1 MGRLF
6 YSAERLDFRLPSKG
20 IEMIKQVVLT
30 VVLAA
35 GQFFATTVGGLAA
48 ADYVTSFHLDN
59 GMQVVVLEDHRAPV
73 VNHMVWYKVGAADE
87 QPGKSGIAHF
97 LEHLLFKGTEKMAAG
112 EFSDIIAANGGS
124 ENAFTSW
131 DYTGYFQRIAA
142 DRLPLMMELEA
153 DRMRNLKLTEE
164 EVLPERD
171 VVIEERNSRTENS
184 PGALFSEQRAAL
196 QYYNHRYGIPIIGW
210 MHEIEQ
216 LNRADAV
223 AFYETYYA
231 PNNAILI
238 VAGDVD
244 PAEVRALA
252 NTYYG
257 PIAPSENLPPRIRPQ
272 EPPHLSPVRTE
283 LRDAR
288 VRNLYIV
295 RSYLAVNRKP
305 GDQKEAA
312 ALTIL
317 SELLGGSGITS
328 VLGRE
333 LQLEQKIA
341 VNAGSFYNPT
351 SLDPQTFGVFVV
363 PTPDATLEQ
372 AEAALDASIA
382 RFLDEGPD
390 AEHLERIKT
399 QIRAS
404 EIFARDDTHSFA
416 RKYGAALTAGLSLD
430 DIANWPDVLDA
441 VTSDDVLSAARKV
454 FNLNNS
460 VTGWL
465 RPAKQETTQ

>member
-1 MGRLF
+1 MFRQFLF
-6 YSAERLDFRLPSKG
+6 ALCLGAGFVAG
-20 IEMIKQVVLT
+20 AGHQ
-30 VVLAA
+30 VLAA
-35 GQFFATTVGGLAA
+35 S
-48 ADYVTSFHLDN
+48 DYVTSFDLDN

-97 LEHLLFKGTEKMAAG
+97 LEHLLFKGTDKMAAG

-131 DYTGYFQRIAA
+131 DYTGYFQRVAA

-153 DRMRNLKLTEE
+153 DRMRNLKLTEA

-171 VVIEERNSRTENS
+171 VVIEERNSRTENN

-210 MHEIEQ
+210 KHEINQ

-244 PAEVRALA
+244 PQDVRVLAEK
-252 NTYYG
+252 YYG
-257 PIAPSENLPPRIRPQ
+257 PIVPTANLPARVRPQ
-272 EPPHLSPVRTE
+272 EPPHLAPVRIE

-288 VRNLYIV
+288 VRNPYVV
-295 RSYLAVNRKP
+295 RTYLASNRKT

-333 LQLEQKIA
+333 LQLEQNIA
-341 VNAGSFYNPT
+341 VNAASFYNGV
-351 SLDPQTFGVFVV
+351 SVDPQTFGLYVV
-363 PTPDATLEQ
+363 PTPEATLDE
-372 AEAALDASIA
+372 AEAALDAAIA
-382 RFLDEGPD
+382 RFLEEGPD
-390 AEHLERIKT
+390 PEHLSRIKT
-399 QIRAS
+399 QLRAA
-404 EIFARDDTHSFA
+404 EIFARDNTHSFA
-416 RKYGAALTAGLSLD
+416 RSYGAALTSGLTIE
-430 DIANWPDVLDA
+430 DIEAWPEILEA
-441 VTSDDVLSAARKV
+441 VTAQDVLSAARGV
-454 FNLNNS
+454 FDLNNS

-465 RPAKQETTQ
+465 RPAAQEAVQ

>member
-1 MGRLF
+1 MF
-6 YSAERLDFRLPSKG
+6 K
-20 IEMIKQVVLT
+20 
-30 VVLAA
+30 
-35 GQFFATTVGGLAA
+35 QFFLAVFFSSGIALGTVHASDAATEL
-48 ADYVTSFHLDN
+48 VTSFHLDN

-73 VNHMVWYKVGAADE
+73 VNHMVWYKVGSADE

-97 LEHLLFKGTEKMAAG
+97 LEHLLFKGTDKMAAG

-131 DYTGYFQRIAA
+131 DYTGYFQRVAA

-153 DRMRNLKLTEE
+153 DRMRNLHLTEA
-164 EVLPERD
+164 EVLPELD
-171 VVIEERNSRTENS
+171 VVIEERNSRTENN
-184 PGALFSEQRAAL
+184 PGALFSEQRSAL
-196 QYYNHRYGIPIIGW
+196 QFYNHRYGIPIIGW

-244 PAEVRALA
+244 PQEVKELAE
-252 NTYYG
+252 TYYG
-257 PIAPSENLPPRIRPQ
+257 PVAPTPDLPERIRPQ
-272 EPPHLSPVRTE
+272 EPPHLAPVRIE

-288 VRNLYIV
+288 VRNPYVV
-295 RSYLAVNRKP
+295 RTYLATHRKP

-341 VNAGSFYNPT
+341 VSAASFYGGV
-351 SLDPQTFGVFVV
+351 SVDPRTFGLFVV
-363 PTPDATLEQ
+363 PTPDVSLTE
-372 AEAALDASIA
+372 AEAALDASLE
-382 RFLDEGPD
+382 RFLAEGPD
-390 AEHLERIKT
+390 PDHLARIKT
-399 QIRAS
+399 QIRAADIF
-404 EIFARDDTHSFA
+404 ERDNTHDFAR
-416 RKYGAALTAGLSLD
+416 RYGAALTSGLTIE
-430 DIANWPDVLDA
+430 DIDAWSDVLDA
-441 VTSDDVLSAARKV
+441 VTAEDVLAAAKTV

-465 RPAKQETTQ
+465 RPEIKEAVQ